1 LGGLTLLEIYM
12 VNLDNNLQKEAFD
25 ILLNYVS
32 EDKKAQIHRFYHFED
47 SQRALI
53 GNVLSRYAI
62 CRNLNIKNLVITF
75 DKNEYG
81 KPFLL
86 GQNNIHFNISHSGK
100 WVVCAVSDYPVGIDV
115 EIIKSTEIDIAK
127 RFFSKYEYDELQKQP
142 DEQKQAYFYKLWTL
156 KESYI
161 KAVGKGL
168 SIPLESFTVSV
179 ENNAIVNS
187 NETLV
192 DYSLFNSSL
201 DENTFYA
208 VCAKNFD
215 SYKKTIFD
223 VSEFFHEVCKTL

>member
-1 LGGLTLLEIYM
+1 MLEIYM
-12 VNLDNNLQKEAFD
+12 VNLEKNLEKEAFN
-25 ILLNYVS
+25 ILLHYVS

-62 CRNLNIKNLVITF
+62 CRSLNIKNSDITF
-75 DKNEYG
+75 EKNEYG
-81 KPFLL
+81 KPFLS

-115 EIIKSTEIDIAK
+115 EIIKSTEFDIAK
-127 RFFSKYEYDELQKQP
+127 RFFSKDEYDELQKQP

-168 SIPLESFTVSV
+168 SIPLDSFTVSV
-179 ENNAIVNS
+179 ENS
-187 NETLV
+187 NIISSKETLV
-192 DYSLFNSSL
+192 DYSLLHSSL

-215 SYKKTIFD
+215 SYGKIIFD
-223 VSEFFHEVCKTL
+223 VEEFFHEVCKTL